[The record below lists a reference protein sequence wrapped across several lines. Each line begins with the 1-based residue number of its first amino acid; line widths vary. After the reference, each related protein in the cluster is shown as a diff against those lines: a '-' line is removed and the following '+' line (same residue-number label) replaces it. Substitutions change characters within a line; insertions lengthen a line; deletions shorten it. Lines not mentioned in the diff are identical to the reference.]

1 MGDLIA
7 EALAE
12 VDDSTLFALFVGT
25 ICGCSGALAVVLA
38 GFCWHS
44 CARAGQQCR
53 LLCTFGLL
61 FMAATIV
68 TATWL
73 VWWWWRPVA
82 QPGASECEEELR
94 VAERR
99 LVALEAESSAEADA
113 DGAASLRIRNEVR
126 EAQRAASEARAACL
140 ERKRRAARSDRL
152 AALAVALLAII
163 VALLIRKLVRR
174 ASP

>member
-82 QPGASECEEELR
+82 QPGARPSASECEEELR

-99 LVALEAESSAEADA
+99 LVALEAESAAEADA
-113 DGAASLRIRNEVR
+113 DEQPRERLSALRHRVMGPEVDLDALCASFW
-126 EAQRAASEARAACL
+126 
-140 ERKRRAARSDRL
+140 
-152 AALAVALLAII
+152 
-163 VALLIRKLVRR
+163 LIFR
-174 ASP
+174 PQDG